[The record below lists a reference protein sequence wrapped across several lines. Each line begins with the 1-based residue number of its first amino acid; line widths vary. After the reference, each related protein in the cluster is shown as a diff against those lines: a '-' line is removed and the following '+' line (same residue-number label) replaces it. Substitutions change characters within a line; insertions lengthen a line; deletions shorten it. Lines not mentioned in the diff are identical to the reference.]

1 MINLLMNLFPQ
12 NNLFPTIISQ
22 KNDTFSRMLSRI
34 SKTKLLSLST
44 PCARAAFFFLC
55 ACHQKKKSQSGTFT
69 HHRHKNIL
77 RGNFFLPGCDT
88 PWTVPLAASSPRAPW
103 CPPPYATGAAALRTP
118 PSSPVCV
125 FVCVCVCARAYMC
138 MYMCMYVCIC
148 IYMYIYVCIHT
159 RTHTHTYT

>member
-55 ACHQKKKSQSGTFT
+55 ACHQKKNLSLVHLLTTDIKIFCEVIFS
-69 HHRHKNIL
+69 
-77 RGNFFLPGCDT
+77 C
-88 PWTVPLAASSPRAPW
+88 LAAIRLGPCRLLPHLRALLGVLRLMQP
-103 CPPPYATGAAALRTP
+103 ALLL
-118 PSSPVCV
+118 CV
-125 FVCVCVCARAYMC
+125 RLHLLLCVYLCVCVCARAYMC